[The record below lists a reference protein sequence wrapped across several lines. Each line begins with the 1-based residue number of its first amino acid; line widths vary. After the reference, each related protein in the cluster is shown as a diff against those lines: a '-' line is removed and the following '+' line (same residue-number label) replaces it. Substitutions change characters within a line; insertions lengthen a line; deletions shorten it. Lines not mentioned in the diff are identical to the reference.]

1 MRTMNKKIIIILAI
15 AVFIVIVR
23 LFLPHLVKNY
33 VNKTLQEMEGYTGS
47 VDDIDLRIFR
57 GAYVIKEL
65 QILKEKDQIPV
76 PFVEIE
82 RIDLSV
88 HWKALLH
95 GSIAGEVILDRPNV
109 NFAVSDSKESQDGS
123 EADWLQTLD
132 ELMPIKINQFQI
144 KDGKISFKDF
154 STNPEVDIFLDSLEL
169 MATNISNVRD
179 KSNPLPSTLKAYA
192 ISLGNGNL
200 NIDVKM
206 NVLKKMP
213 DFDLDLSFENV
224 DLTALNNFVRAYAHA
239 DVEKGTFNFYT
250 EMTAENGA
258 LNGYIKPVIQDL
270 QILDWDKEEDPFL
283 QKVWE
288 SVMEFVTDIFTNQEK
303 NQFAT
308 KTSVTGDLNNLDV
321 GIWQAVWN
329 TFKNAF
335 IEALSKR
342 VEGTVDFTSK
352 ENKEKH

>member
-1 MRTMNKKIIIILAI
+1 MNKKIIIILAI
-15 AVFIVIVR
+15 AVFIGVVR
-23 LFLPHLVKNY
+23 IFLPHLIKNY

-57 GAYVIKEL
+57 GAYLIKD
-65 QILKEKDQIPV
+65 LKIFKEEGQIPV

-95 GSIAGEVILDRPNV
+95 GSIAGEVILVKPNV

-123 EADWLQTLD
+123 EADWLKTLD
-132 ELMPIKINQFQI
+132 ELIPIKINQFQI
-144 KDGKISFKDF
+144 MDGKISFKDF
-154 STNPEVDIFLDSLEL
+154 STNPEVDVFLDSLQL

-179 KSNPLPSTLKAYA
+179 KSNPLPSTLKADA
-192 ISLGNGNL
+192 ISLGNGDL

-206 NVLKKMP
+206 NLLKKMP

-224 DLTALNNFVRAYAHA
+224 DLTALNNFVRAYAKA

-250 EMTAENGA
+250 EMAAVNGA
-258 LNGYIKPVIQDL
+258 LNGYVKPVIQDL
-270 QILDWDKEEDPFL
+270 QILDWNKEEGPFL

-288 SVMEFVTDIFTNQEK
+288 SVLEFVTDIFTNKDKDQI
-303 NQFAT
+303 AT

-329 TFKNAF
+329 IFKNAF
-335 IEALSKR
+335 VEALSKK
-342 VEGTVDFTSK
+342 VEGTIDFTSK
-352 ENKEKH
+352 ENKEKQ